1 MSDIDGLEM
10 KSRVDEILSR
20 HPALGFA
27 LGVVRNG
34 SLEFF
39 HTHGL
44 ADLASNRPVAED
56 TVFRVASITKTFT
69 AIAVMQLWE
78 QGLVEL
84 DAPANDYLRAYQL
97 IPANT
102 SWRPATVRHLLTH
115 TAGIAEQVPR
125 SGIFRTDFG
134 ESVKLGRPVPSLAD
148 YYRGGLRL
156 TAEPGTMFRYADH
169 GPATLGQIVE
179 DVSGMSLNRY
189 LREHV
194 FEPLGMADTTL
205 VRSEVVQ
212 SWLATGYKLSSTGP
226 KPVTDREV
234 VTAGAGGTYSTPKD
248 MARYLA
254 ALLGGGANEHGT
266 VLKPATL
273 ASMFAAQYQPHPR
286 IPGMGMAFWRRTAGG
301 HPVVEHQGIIP
312 GFDSQILA
320 APDDGVGLMAFT
332 NGASRAVQW
341 MPVEMSRLLHHLV
354 GVPEDVI
361 QTDVPQRPEIWGDL
375 CGWYY
380 LPGPL
385 TDVRLRTIAGVGV
398 EVFVRR
404 GQLVLRFLTPIPA
417 LYRGFPLHPA
427 DDTDPYAFRMDLSE
441 FGLGPFTV
449 VFSSKPETET
459 MAVHFDVMPVSAYGK
474 SAATNPRLWADAAIA
489 LSSMA
494 ILGRR
499 FRRVRRKRKA

>member
-10 KSRVDEILSR
+10 KARVDAILNR

-39 HTHGL
+39 HTHGF
-44 ADLASNRPVAED
+44 ADLASSRPVTED

-78 QGLVEL
+78 QGLIDI

-115 TAGIAEQVPR
+115 TAGIPEQVPR

-156 TAEPGTMFRYADH
+156 NAEPGTMFRYGDH

-179 DVSGMSLNRY
+179 DVSGTSLNRY

-212 SWLATGYKLSSTGP
+212 SRLAIGYKLSSTGP

-234 VTAGAGGTYSTPKD
+234 VTAGAGGIYSTPKD

-266 VLKPATL
+266 MLKPATL
-273 ASMFAAQYQPHPR
+273 ASMFAAQYQPDPR
-286 IPGMGMAFWRRTAGG
+286 IPGMGLAFWRRTAGG
-301 HPVVEHQGIIP
+301 HLVVEHQGIIP
-312 GFDSQILA
+312 GFDSQILV
-320 APDDGVGLMAFT
+320 APDDGLGLMAFT

-341 MPVEMSRLLHHLV
+341 MPVEMSRLLHDLL
-354 GVPEDVI
+354 GVPDDVI
-361 QTDVPQRPEIWGDL
+361 PTDVRQRPEIWGDI

-385 TDVRLRTIAGVGV
+385 TDVRLRTIAGFGV

-417 LYRGFPLHPA
+417 LYRGFLLHPA
-427 DDTDPYAFRMDLSE
+427 DDTDPYVFRMDLSE

-449 VFSSKPETET
+449 VFSSKPKTEE
-459 MAVHFDVMPVSAYGK
+459 MAVHFDVMPLSAERQPQR
-474 SAATNPRLWADAAIA
+474 TNPRLWVEGALA
-489 LSSMA
+489 LSAMA
-494 ILGRR
+494 ILSRR
-499 FRRVRRKRKA
+499 LRRTRHHRKT